1 MLKLKHSESGHNL
14 KSTLLLPTQFF
25 HQKVLRTDNIDAEKL
40 SVYIRKLV
48 KNNEQLVKIDQKY
61 VKIDQKLVKFDEKL
75 VIFDD
80 KLVTFDEKL
89 VTFDEKLAK
98 FDEKLVYLGT
108 FALPTWW
115 PRYQSASR
123 MFMMITK
130 RCSISH
136 MTNLM
141 AHQFWKDG
149 FNAKK
154 EKK

>member
-1 MLKLKHSESGHNL
+1 MSNWSKLIKNRS
-14 KSTLLLPTQFF
+14 
-25 HQKVLRTDNIDAEKL
+25 KL
-40 SVYIRKLV
+40 I
-48 KNNEQLVKIDQKY
+48 KIDEK
-61 VKIDQKLVKFDEKL
+61 KVKFYQ
-75 VIFDD
+75 
-80 KLVTFDEKL
+80 
-89 VTFDEKLAK
+89 
-98 FDEKLVYLGT
+98 KLVYLGT

-123 MFMMITK
+123 MLMMMTM